1 MRTAGPFGAALV
13 VCSALLLA
21 ACASHTDTATAAA
34 GGPGTPAPAVTTH
47 FTAGQQYVALALP
60 KGQAAPTGA
69 VELIEVFSYACPH
82 CAEFAPYMDTLRDK
96 LPQGVTVRYMPAVFN
111 AAWMPSAQAFYAARQ
126 LGVVAKTHDAVFK
139 AALEHYPFNAL
150 EDYANFYAHEGVNR
164 QAFLTAATNATTMQ
178 QMTADQRVE
187 IGWGIDAT
195 PTLVVGRLAS
205 DAKDA
210 PFVGLMR
217 SANITSYAE
226 LAQVGLWM
234 AQQTAKH

>member
-1 MRTAGPFGAALV
+1 MRIARALGAALIG
-13 VCSALLLA
+13 CSMLLLA
-21 ACASHTDTATAAA
+21 ACAAHTDANTATASA
-34 GGPGTPAPAVTTH
+34 PGIPAPAVTTN
-47 FTAGQQYVALALP
+47 FTAGQQYVTLALP
-60 KGQAAPTGA
+60 QGQAAPTGA
-69 VELIEVFSYACPH
+69 VELVEVFSYACPH
-82 CAEFAPYMDTLRDK
+82 CAEFAPLMDK
-96 LPQGVTVRYMPAVFN
+96 LRGELPKGVTVRYMPAVFN

-139 AALEHYPFNAL
+139 AALEHYPLNSL
-150 EDYANFYAHEGVNR
+150 DDYANFYAHQGVNR
-164 QAFLTAATNATTMQ
+164 QAFISAATNAITAQ
-178 QMTADQRVE
+178 QMALDQRVE

-210 PFVGLMR
+210 PFVALMR
-217 SANITSYAE
+217 SGNIDSYAQ

>member
-1 MRTAGPFGAALV
+1 MRMAGPLAAAFI
-13 VCSALLLA
+13 VCSALLLS

-34 GGPGTPAPAVTTH
+34 GNPGIPAPAVTTD
-47 FTAGQQYVALALP
+47 FTAGQQYVTLALP
-60 KGQAAPTGA
+60 QGQAAPTGA
-69 VELIEVFSYACPH
+69 VELVEVFSYACPH
-82 CAEFAPYMDTLRDK
+82 CAEFAPYMDKLRGE
-96 LPQGVTVRYMPAVFN
+96 LPKGVTVRYMPAVFN

-126 LGVVAKTHDAVFK
+126 LGVVAETHDAVFK

-150 EDYANFYAHEGVNR
+150 ADYANFYARQGVDR
-164 QAFLTAATNATTMQ
+164 QAFLKAATNATTAQ
-178 QMTADQRVE
+178 QMALDQHTE

-210 PFVGLMR
+210 PFVALMR
-217 SANITSYAE
+217 SADIDSYAQ